1 MSWFVVFLMLL
12 AFAMM
17 VGPILLVQPSRRD
30 RKVAG
35 MRAKASQLGL
45 RVSLQ
50 KLGEDNLA
58 VYELPWS
65 RTDQRPLMG
74 VEWMLERKPYA
85 HDIHLAQWWEWQ
97 GAGRPLPPVSA
108 ILEERL
114 QLLPESVA
122 ALEANRLGLRCYWS
136 EAGGEKGLATLA
148 EWLKET
154 AQLMTPYIYRPSAPV
169 E

>member
-85 HDIHLAQWWEWQ
+85 HDIHL
-97 GAGRPLPPVSA
+97 
-108 ILEERL
+108 
-114 QLLPESVA
+114 
-122 ALEANRLGLRCYWS
+122 
-136 EAGGEKGLATLA
+136 GLADLVA
-148 EWLKET
+148 SNKHDRAVPHEVPDGHEV
-154 AQLMTPYIYRPSAPV
+154 AVAGHRR
-169 E
+169 